1 MTRAE
6 LQSVVLHGH
15 EIAYRIAGDGPVVL
29 LIHGMAGSGA
39 TWDPVFDLLA
49 RDHTV
54 IAPDLPGHGES
65 DKPIGSD
72 YSLGALA
79 SSLRD
84 LLLSTRPDLGATVVG
99 HSLGGGIAM
108 QFAYQFPSRCERLVL
123 VGAGGLGPDVS
134 PMLRVLTFRAIEY
147 LFPVLFASQL
157 RDAGRFTFSL
167 LKKAGLRR
175 SANVEEVWRS
185 YVSLTDPPTRAA
197 FVRTLRSV
205 VDLGGQHVSAHDRL
219 PLAADIPTLIVWG
232 DSDAIIPVHHADA
245 ARETL
250 PTSRVEIFEGSGHYP
265 HCEDPA
271 RFADGARRLHRDDRA
286 GPGLRGADHRGARQP
301 LTRSPLDGRAL
312 RVAHGAG
319 WRPHGHHPDRR
330 RRRTQAHGR
339 CHRRPRRHPPVVLFH
354 GGGQTRHAW
363 GTTLQVL
370 GERWYAYSVD
380 LRGPR
385 RQRLGTRRR
394 LHARGVRPGRRSSS
408 HGRSTT
414 TPALVGASLG
424 GISSLAAI
432 GDSTDAG
439 DAVRPRPGAG
449 RRRSRRSSR
458 AVCRGSATS

>member
-84 LLLSTRPDLGATVVG
+84 LLLSTGHLGATVVG

-134 PMLRVLTFRAIEY
+134 PMLRVLTFPGMEY

-157 RDAGRFTFSL
+157 RDAGKFTFSL

-271 RFADGARRLHRDDRA
+271 RFAAVLADFIATTEPARA
-286 GPGLRGADHRGARQP
+286 SEEQIIE
-301 LTRSPLDGRAL
+301 AL
-312 RVAHGAG
+312 
-319 WRPHGHHPDRR
+319 
-330 RRRTQAHGR
+330 
-339 CHRRPRRHPPVVLFH
+339 
-354 GGGQTRHAW
+354 
-363 GTTLQVL
+363 
-370 GERWYAYSVD
+370 
-380 LRGPR
+380 
-385 RQRLGTRRR
+385 
-394 LHARGVRPGRRSSS
+394 
-408 HGRSTT
+408 
-414 TPALVGASLG
+414 AS
-424 GISSLAAI
+424 
-432 GDSTDAG
+432 
-439 DAVRPRPGAG
+439 R
-449 RRRSRRSSR
+449 
-458 AVCRGSATS
+458 